1 MSELIYPTGASGS
14 SVTVA
19 NTSTAVLPENGA
31 RVGIA
36 LSNDSDQTI
45 YLSFGDAAVLS
56 TGIAL
61 QAGQILTWTPDCP
74 KLAIFAICSSGGKAL
89 RVEEFTQL
97 PRTTNQ

>member
-1 MSELIYPTGASGS
+1 MSELIYPTGANSS
-14 SVTVA
+14 SVTVGL
-19 NTSTAVLPENGA
+19 TSTAILPENGA

-36 LSNDSDQTI
+36 LSNDSNETI
-45 YLSFGDAAVLS
+45 YLSFGDAAVQD

-74 KLAIFAICSSGGKAL
+74 KLAIFGICASGGKAL

-97 PRTTNQ
+97 PRITNQ

>member
-19 NTSTAVLPENGA
+19 STSTAVLPENGA
-31 RVGIA
+31 RVA
-36 LSNDSDQTI
+36 VVLSNDSDEKI
-45 YLSFGDAAVLS
+45 NISFGDVAVANTGIVLS
-56 TGIAL
+56 
-61 QAGQILTWTPDCP
+61 AGEKLTWSATCP
-74 KLAIFAICSSGGKAL
+74 KLAIFAICASGGKAL